1 MPPTYTNQEQSETTH
16 QSKPISQQRYTQE
29 DNPTSP
35 NHLSTNPNLP
45 LPDFPPV
52 HLDSPLLLAQHP
64 RNPATRFAC
73 PPTPIMSPSNHTLC
87 AVHNWL
93 RVANTREEGSDS
105 EEPGERAE
113 KNEDSTEDT
122 RENES
127 QPTHDEIKCWERR
140 ATRTTR
146 RTTQK
151 SEFCQSEQRRTRTPR
166 RHIRIFCI
174 ECRSVANDR
183 FLESNARQTERQHS
197 AELTRLKEEN
207 ARLTETMSDFQ
218 VRAASLAAD
227 ESTLERLTT
236 ERDTLKA
243 NLTATNQSLDESNQR
258 IYTHSSEADWV
269 GVSESA
275 AQLAS
280 IEKFHSTIVPSR
292 QPHYLDDI
300 GDEIGSYEMLFTESD
315 TRKVRE
321 SSALEKG

>member
-127 QPTHDEIKCWERR
+127 QLH
-140 ATRTTR
+140 TR
-146 RTTQK
+146 RRKVNSVNLNNAVSSQPSRDTNRNETEYEADTQTDND
-151 SEFCQSEQRRTRTPR
+151 SEKEQSEP
-166 RHIRIFCI
+166 
-174 ECRSVANDR
+174 
-183 FLESNARQTERQHS
+183 
-197 AELTRLKEEN
+197 TRLIREID
-207 ARLTETMSDFQ
+207 RLTETMSDFQ
-218 VRAASLAAD
+218 VLSASLPAD
-227 ESTLERLTT
+227 KSTLEKSLVQTRKKMEMQREINTRLEERLDETKREVDEWIGMNKKKSHSIETFHTTLDQLTT

-258 IYTHSSEADWV
+258 IYTHSSE
-269 GVSESA
+269 VSSLLSQKTELERLLSKNW
-275 AQLAS
+275 L
-280 IEKFHSTIVPSR
+280 ITI
-292 QPHYLDDI
+292 
-300 GDEIGSYEMLFTESD
+300 D
-315 TRKVRE
+315 T
-321 SSALEKG
+321 